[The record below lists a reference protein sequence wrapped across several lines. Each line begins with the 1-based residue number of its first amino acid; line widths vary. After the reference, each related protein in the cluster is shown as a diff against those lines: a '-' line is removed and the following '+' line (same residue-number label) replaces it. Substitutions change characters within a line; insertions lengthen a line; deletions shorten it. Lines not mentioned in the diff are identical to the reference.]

1 VNGPVVK
8 VKYIPAGQKPE
19 NPVVGFHVDQYLL
32 NRVSD
37 GNNNV
42 PHEFHRIPHSRKCRL
57 DFGSL
62 ELTGEA
68 SSPAFSYL

>member
-37 GNNNV
+37 GNKNV
-42 PHEFHRIPHSRKCRL
+42 PYEFHRIPQFEKM
-57 DFGSL
+57 SL
-62 ELTGEA
+62 
-68 SSPAFSYL
+68 